1 MLYYAYLENIKKD
14 FAFWGFCFCF
24 LAGVVG
30 GVRVRGLGLCV
41 KVDKIP

>member
-14 FAFWGFCFCF
+14 FAFWGFCF

-30 GVRVRGLGLCV
+30 GGCEGWGVGFVC
-41 KVDKIP
+41 